1 MQRQFKFCREFEWRW
16 EDTPTRVHDRCNSCE
31 RFFARCCRS
40 SAGDVSACHGHPLVF
55 VDGSCLANGQH
66 NARSGIGFAI
76 GDNALDQV
84 SLSVTNNMDPL
95 DLSRPRTS
103 QRAELL
109 AAIHGLRTLIN
120 ATLNENGCQPIRC
133 LHMGPDLTSEWV
145 VVADSQYV
153 VKGITEWVPQWKE
166 NNWRTSQG
174 ELPTNFDLFKCLDD
188 VVTEYER
195 GGFTIRFLHVPREL
209 NTLADRL
216 AKHAADSAV
225 AVFTLG
231 L

>member
-1 MQRQFKFCREFEWRW
+1 MHRQFKFCREFEWRR
-16 EDTPTRVHDRCNSCE
+16 EDTSTRVHDHCDFCE

-40 SAGDVSACHGHPLVF
+40 STGAVSACHGHPLVF
-55 VDGSCLANGQH
+55 VDGSCPANGQS
-66 NARSGIGFAI
+66 NARSGIGCAI
-76 GDNALDQV
+76 GNNALDQV
-84 SLSVTNNMDPL
+84 SISVTNDIDP
-95 DLSRPRTS
+95 RPRTS

-109 AAIHGLRTLIN
+109 AAIHGLRMLIN
-120 ATLNENGCQPIRC
+120 ATANESRCQSIRC
-133 LHMGPDLTSEWV
+133 PHMGPVLSREWV

-174 ELPTNFDLFKCLDD
+174 ELPKNFDLFKRLDD

-195 GGFTIRFLHVPREL
+195 RGFAIRFLHVPREV

-216 AKHAADSAV
+216 AKHATDSSL

-231 L
+231 VW